1 MKKIKVEDAIG
12 NVLCHDFTRI
22 VKDGFKGVQFKKG
35 HIVREEDIPVLLSM
49 GKEHIYV
56 WEKQEGILHED
67 EAAELLYKLC
77 FNDNMER
84 TDVKEGKIELY
95 SSVDGLLKID
105 IEKLYQI
112 NMLDEIIIATRHGNT
127 WVKKGDKIAG
137 TRVIP
142 LLIEEE
148 KLKKAQ
154 EITNGKPIMEIK
166 PFKGMKAGLITTG
179 SEVYKG
185 RIKDTFSPVV
195 INKLKNYNIDVT
207 EHVIVDDDISNI
219 SNAILEMKNRS
230 VNMIVCTGGMS
241 VDPDDMTPGAI
252 KKSGVNIITY
262 GAPVLPGAMF
272 LVGYFEDG
280 TPIVGL
286 PGCVMYSKATA
297 FDLVL
302 PKLATGENITKE
314 ELARLGNGG
323 LCLGCDVCQFPNC
336 GFGKGN

>member
-127 WVKKGDKIAG
+127 WVEKGDKIAG

-154 EITNGKPIMEIK
+154 EITEGKPIMEIK
-166 PFKGMKAGLITTG
+166 TI
-179 SEVYKG
+179 
-185 RIKDTFSPVV
+185 
-195 INKLKNYNIDVT
+195 
-207 EHVIVDDDISNI
+207 
-219 SNAILEMKNRS
+219 
-230 VNMIVCTGGMS
+230 
-241 VDPDDMTPGAI
+241 
-252 KKSGVNIITY
+252 
-262 GAPVLPGAMF
+262 
-272 LVGYFEDG
+272 
-280 TPIVGL
+280 
-286 PGCVMYSKATA
+286 
-297 FDLVL
+297 
-302 PKLATGENITKE
+302 
-314 ELARLGNGG
+314 
-323 LCLGCDVCQFPNC
+323 
-336 GFGKGN
+336 